1 MAVSVRR
8 AGDRMKEKKSF
19 IGICL
24 CLLMCSCTI
33 RSDKEISED
42 VIEERKEAFEKYLE
56 ETYPDETFTV
66 EVWQEYGK
74 DIGPAGLPD
83 YEGYLIKQV
92 ITDSKGN
99 RFQIHI
105 YDDGYG
111 DDYQKVLDG
120 WIEYDEKGELILTHK
135 DKEDD
140 DQTE

>member
-1 MAVSVRR
+1 MD
-8 AGDRMKEKKSF
+8 GDRMKEKKLF

-66 EVWQEYGK
+66 EVWQEYGNR
-74 DIGPAGLPD
+74 GGAAGLPD

-105 YDDGYG
+105 YDDGYD

-120 WIEYDEKGELILTHK
+120 WISYDEKGELILTHR
-135 DKEDD
+135 DEEED

>member
-1 MAVSVRR
+1 MD
-8 AGDRMKEKKSF
+8 GDRMKEKKLF
-19 IGICL
+19 TGICL

-74 DIGPAGLPD
+74 HGGAAGLPD

-99 RFQIHI
+99 RFKIHELSEGE
-105 YDDGYG
+105 YS

-120 WIEYDEKGELILTHK
+120 WIEYDEKGEQVLHYN
-135 DKEDD
+135 KEKEAED
-140 DQTE
+140 EEE